1 MAFTG
6 NEAGEFPLETAA
18 AWTAN
23 YRRANP
29 NGIKAHF
36 FGNKI
41 IQKILDQPG
50 CVGIRC
56 YYALDEKG
64 VQQMIIVGADANE
77 NDLYNGIIA
86 EISSPCPPFCPSK
99 SPLIGE

>member
-6 NEAGEFPLETAA
+6 NEAEKFPLETAA
-18 AWTAN
+18 EWTAN
-23 YRRANP
+23 YRKKNP

-36 FGNKI
+36 FGMNI
-41 IQKILDQPG
+41 INEILAQDG

-56 YYALDEKG
+56 YYALDDNG
-64 VQQMIIVGADANE
+64 VQQMIIVGADKDE

-86 EISSPCPPFCPSK
+86 EKSLPCPTYCPTSSP
-99 SPLIGE
+99 LN

>member
-6 NEAGEFPLETAA
+6 DEGEKFPLDTAA

-23 YRRANP
+23 YRKQNP

-36 FGNKI
+36 FGRN
-41 IQKILDQPG
+41 ILLNMLKQAD
-50 CVGIRC
+50 CVGLRM

-64 VQQMIIVGADANE
+64 VQQMIVVGADANE
-77 NDLYNGIIA
+77 NDLYNGIVA
-86 EISSPCPPFCPSK
+86 ERGMPCEPYCDSGK
-99 SPLIGE
+99 SPLV

>member
-6 NEAGEFPLETAA
+6 DEAKEFPLETAA
-18 AWTAN
+18 EWTRN
-23 YRRANP
+23 YRESNP

-41 IQKILDQPG
+41 IKKILDQQG

-64 VQQMIIVGADANE
+64 IQQMIMVGADKDE

-86 EISSPCPPFCPSK
+86 EISLPCPPFCPNG
-99 SPLIGE
+99 SPLI

>member
-6 NEAGEFPLETAA
+6 NEAEQFPLETSA

-23 YRRANP
+23 YRKKNP

-36 FGNKI
+36 FGMNI
-41 IQKILDQPG
+41 IKDILAQEG

-64 VQQMIIVGADANE
+64 VQQMIMVGADKDE
-77 NDLYNGIIA
+77 NDLYTGIIA
-86 EISSPCPPFCPSK
+86 EVSLPCPPFCPNG
-99 SPLIGE
+99 SPLI

>member
-6 NEAGEFPLETAA
+6 NEAEQFPLDTAA

-23 YRRANP
+23 YRKKNP

-36 FGNKI
+36 FGMNI
-41 IQKILDQPG
+41 IKQILAQPN

-64 VQQMIIVGADANE
+64 VQQMIMVGADAQE
-77 NDLYNGIIA
+77 NDMYEGIIA
-86 EISSPCPPFCPSK
+86 EIAAPCPPYCGVN
-99 SPLIGE
+99 SPLLG

>member
-6 NEAGEFPLETAA
+6 KEAEEFPLDTAA
-18 AWTAN
+18 EWTAN
-23 YRRANP
+23 YRKANP
-29 NGIKAHF
+29 KGIKAHF
-36 FGNKI
+36 FGRDI
-41 IQKILDQPG
+41 IQRILDQDG

-64 VQQMIIVGADANE
+64 VQQMIMVGADKDE

-86 EISSPCPPFCPSK
+86 EKSFPCPPYCPIG
-99 SPLIGE
+99 SPLT